1 MLLYGGDTKADYNT
15 KKNER
20 KCMFCSL
27 YPVAPN
33 ISVTHSVQNALTNDT
48 VMLCATILGDMR
60 NIDAFLKQS
69 HLHSQ
74 AVCHTYLDLPTPGG
88 YACRVF
94 TQKPKLINLYETV
107 LRLVC

>member
-1 MLLYGGDTKADYNT
+1 MEGIQKRIITRKKTKENA
-15 KKNER
+15 
-20 KCMFCSL
+20 CFVPFIQSL
-27 YPVAPN
+27 RTFPSP
-33 ISVTHSVQNALTNDT
+33 SVQNALTNDT

-74 AVCHTYLDLPTPGG
+74 AVCHTYLDLPIPGG